1 MANTDK
7 AWQQGQRDANAGK
20 GASNQSN
27 QSWQVQKAYEI
38 ASGKEPFWI
47 VGAMSGG

>member
-7 AWQQGQRDANAGK
+7 AWQQGQKDANANK

-27 QSWQVQKAYEI
+27 QSWQVRQSYE
-38 ASGKEPFWI
+38 AGYQSAKKGNGK
-47 VGAMSGG
+47 

>member
-7 AWQQGQRDANAGK
+7 AWQQGQKDANAGK

-27 QSWQVQKAYEI
+27 QSWQVQKAYEDGYKK
-38 ASGKEPFWI
+38 ANSGKK
-47 VGAMSGG
+47 

>member
-7 AWQQGQRDANAGK
+7 AWQQGQKDANAGK

-27 QSWQVQKAYEI
+27 QSWQTRQSYE
-38 ASGKEPFWI
+38 AGYQSGKK
-47 VGAMSGG
+47 GNGK